1 MIILICGKQGSG
13 KSSLASGL
21 DKALN
26 NSFVMK
32 FADPLYQMHDAIY
45 KVLEDYG
52 ILRPM
57 GQGPYIDG
65 PLLQVLGTEWGRKNK
80 GKDFWVEIMQKRVIN
95 FFNETQRL
103 TGSRAHIIIDDCRFV
118 NELNAFD
125 SLFPTL
131 KVKLVASEET
141 RKKRAAK
148 WRDNT
153 EHPSETGLDYVADEA
168 FDLIINTETGTKEK
182 TLELVLRKLAV

>member
-26 NSFVMK
+26 NSLIMK
-32 FADPLYQMHDAIY
+32 FADPLYQMHDKIY
-45 KVLEDYG
+45 EVLKNYNYPVPSG
-52 ILRPM
+52 
-57 GQGPYIDG
+57 YIDG
-65 PLLQVLGTEWGRKNK
+65 TLLQDIGQHFRKT
-80 GKDFWVEIMQKRVIN
+80 KDKEFFVKIAQNRVVALTQ
-95 FFNETQRL
+95 ETVKITPNRL
-103 TGSRAHIIIDDCRFV
+103 NIIIDDCRFA
-118 NELNAFD
+118 NELRAFD
-125 SLFPTL
+125 SLYPVL
-131 KVKLVASEET
+131 KIKLIASEET

-153 EHPSETGLDYVADEA
+153 EHPSETGLDYVDNES

-182 TLELVLRKLAV
+182 TLELVLRKLEV